1 MRGMRGIELRKLRA
15 EAGITQVELA
25 AFLGYTQQ
33 NVSAIELRANVGELL
48 SRRVRHAIEEM
59 AHQKTAA

>member
-1 MRGMRGIELRKLRA
+1 MRGTDLRKLR
-15 EAGITQVELA
+15 ESAGITQVELA

-48 SRRVRHAIEEM
+48 SRRVRSAIEEM

>member
-1 MRGMRGIELRKLRA
+1 MRGIELRKLRA

-25 AFLGYTQQ
+25 AFLGVTQPT
-33 NVSAIELRANVGELL
+33 VSSMESRERVGDLL
-48 SRRVRHAIEEM
+48 SRRVIRAIEEM